1 MNETVQHIAQ
11 ELNETEEK
19 PISQIVQI
27 VELLGDEE
35 ALTYLQKAQEIEAG
49 EGMMTEKGDRRRT
62 IGGVY
67 FYLVRGGMT
76 WSQRR
81 SVFPYFNPNAKKQKP
96 QPKEQ
101 IIPYKWPMRIA
112 DFKRF
117 KSEDIG
123 VGEVEIKVVGKPLKV
138 IEKSQVTVVT
148 MRSGEPPSLPKGLP
162 AAPSAP
168 TIYLILI
175 ASKQWKKVK
184 DYASN
189 PDNKLIVKG
198 WPVFDK
204 KLGTITV
211 LAQNTTATLLE
222 KEKQEAKK
230 AAAAAKEAE
239 EAEEEVDEIA
249 EAVQEAAA
257 EETVEE

>member
-11 ELNETEEK
+11 QLNETNEK
-19 PISQIVQI
+19 PIAQIAQI
-27 VELLGDEE
+27 LELIGEE
-35 ALTYLQKAQEIEAG
+35 ETLSYLQKTQEIEAG
-49 EGMMTEKGDRRRT
+49 DGMKTEKGDRRRT
-62 IGGVY
+62 PGGVF

-81 SVFPYFNPNAKKQKP
+81 AVFPYFNPNAKQPPPQK
-96 QPKEQ
+96 KEQ
-101 IIPYKWPMRIA
+101 VPPYKWLMRIA

-117 KSEDIG
+117 KPEDIG
-123 VGEVEIKVVGKPLKV
+123 VGKVEIKVVGKPLKV

-162 AAPSAP
+162 AAPSTP

-175 ASKQWKKVK
+175 AAKQWSKVK
-184 DYASN
+184 EYASN
-189 PDNKLIVKG
+189 PENKLIVKG

-222 KEKQEAKK
+222 KEKQQAR
-230 AAAAAKEAE
+230 AQG
-239 EAEEEVDEIA
+239 
-249 EAVQEAAA
+249 EAVEESSDDES
-257 EETVEE
+257 EETDD

>member
-11 ELNETEEK
+11 QLNETDEK
-19 PISQIVQI
+19 PISQIAQI
-27 VELLGDEE
+27 VELIGEE
-35 ALTYLQKAQEIEAG
+35 ETLNYLQKTQEIEAG
-49 EGMMTEKGDRRRT
+49 DGMKTEKGDRRRT
-62 IGGVY
+62 PGGVF

-81 SVFPYFNPNAKKQKP
+81 AVFPYFNPNAGKKPPQK
-96 QPKEQ
+96 KEPP
-101 IIPYKWPMRIA
+101 IPYKWPMRIA

-117 KSEDIG
+117 KTEDIG
-123 VGEVEIKVVGKPLKV
+123 VGNVEIKVVGKPLKV

-162 AAPSAP
+162 SAPSAP

-175 ASKQWKKVK
+175 ASKQWSKVK
-184 DYASN
+184 PYASN

-222 KEKQEAKK
+222 KEKQEARKQ
-230 AAAAAKEAE
+230 KEAAE
-239 EAEEEVDEIA
+239 SGEEE
-249 EAVQEAAA
+249 
-257 EETVEE
+257 

>member
-11 ELNETEEK
+11 QLNETDEK

-27 VELLGDEE
+27 VELIGEE
-35 ALTYLQKAQEIEAG
+35 ETLSYLQKTQEIEAG

-62 IGGVY
+62 PGGVF

-81 SVFPYFNPNAKKQKP
+81 SVFPYFNPNASKQRPK
-96 QPKEQ
+96 PKEPVL
-101 IIPYKWPMRIA
+101 PYKWPMRIA

-123 VGEVEIKVVGKPLKV
+123 AGDVEIKVVGKPLKV

-162 AAPSAP
+162 SAPSTP

-175 ASKQWKKVK
+175 ASKQWTKVK
-184 DYASN
+184 SYASN
-189 PDNKLIVKG
+189 PNNKLIVKG

-230 AAAAAKEAE
+230 AAAAKSAQK
-239 EAEEEVDEIA
+239 
-249 EAVQEAAA
+249 AADTA
-257 EETVEE
+257 